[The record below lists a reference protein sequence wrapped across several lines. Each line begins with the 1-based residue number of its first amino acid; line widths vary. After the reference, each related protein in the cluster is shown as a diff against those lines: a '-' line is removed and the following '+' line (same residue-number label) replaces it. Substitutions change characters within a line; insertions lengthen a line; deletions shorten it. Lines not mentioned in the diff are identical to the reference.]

1 MDVGARAE
9 TSAVDGIPKRKEVKT
24 MSERQIVNRVKK
36 LRELEEQKAQLEKE
50 IGALKIEIQSQMQDT
65 EEIRAGRFIVRW
77 TSVSSQRLDTTAL
90 KKAYA
95 GICKRF
101 TKSVESRR
109 FSIVEA

>member
-24 MSERQIVNRVKK
+24 MSERQIVNRVNK
-36 LRELEEQKAQLEKE
+36 LKELEEQKAKLEKE
-50 IGALKIEIQSQMQDT
+50 IGALKTEIQNEMQDT
-65 EEIRAGRFIVRW
+65 EEIKAGRFIVRW
-77 TSVSSQRLDTTAL
+77 TLVTSQRLDTTAL